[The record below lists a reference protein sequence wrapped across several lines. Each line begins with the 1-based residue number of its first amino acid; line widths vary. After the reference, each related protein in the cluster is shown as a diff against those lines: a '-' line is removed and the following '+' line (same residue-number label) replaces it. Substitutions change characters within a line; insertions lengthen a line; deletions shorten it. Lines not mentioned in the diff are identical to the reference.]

1 MRRID
6 KSSCV
11 KHSFHYSLCCEDYNQ
26 IKWPV
31 QYEGGQ
37 ANHQVDS
44 HEHGKCNDFH
54 HMIVPI
60 KLKLSIGNNNYNNYN
75 NIFNSWHTQMLLY
88 TYNNKR
94 LICILY
100 YMETYLNHTH

>member
-1 MRRID
+1 
-6 KSSCV
+6 
-11 KHSFHYSLCCEDYNQ
+11 
-26 IKWPV
+26 
-31 QYEGGQ
+31 
-37 ANHQVDS
+37 
-44 HEHGKCNDFH
+44 
-54 HMIVPI
+54 MIVPI

-100 YMETYLNHTH
+100 GDLPQPHPLILLVLIVSYHGEDEKQMNLMSSREI